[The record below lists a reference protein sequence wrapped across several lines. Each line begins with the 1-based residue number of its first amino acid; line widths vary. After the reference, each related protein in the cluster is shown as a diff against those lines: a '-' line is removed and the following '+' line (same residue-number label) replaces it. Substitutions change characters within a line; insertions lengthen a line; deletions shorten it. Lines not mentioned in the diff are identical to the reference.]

1 MHAIRPPPLEG
12 ALVNP
17 KKANVWQEIA
27 TCRSNQQSLNMKMTR
42 LAQIFFVVSTSL
54 VALSAT
60 AQTGESAKVSA
71 HINAQ
76 MDRWE
81 SFYRKK
87 DAKGIEAIIRGNFA
101 KSFVDTAK
109 DGTKMNLEQF
119 VASHKM
125 HLAGTKS
132 VSKLNVKMSNVK
144 VQGSNGTG
152 KGSLHLEGVIFDQN
166 DPKKTH
172 TLKVEAKWN
181 STLKKVNG
189 KWWIVADTTTHEKQW
204 IDGKPTG

>member
-1 MHAIRPPPLEG
+1 
-12 ALVNP
+12 
-17 KKANVWQEIA
+17 
-27 TCRSNQQSLNMKMTR
+27 
-42 LAQIFFVVSTSL
+42 
-54 VALSAT
+54 
-60 AQTGESAKVSA
+60 
-71 HINAQ
+71 
-76 MDRWE
+76 
-81 SFYRKK
+81 
-87 DAKGIEAIIRGNFA
+87 
-101 KSFVDTAK
+101 
-109 DGTKMNLEQF
+109 
-119 VASHKM
+119 M

-181 STLKKVNG
+181 SKLKKVNG

>member
-1 MHAIRPPPLEG
+1 MGGISKGVKSNIARILF
-12 ALVNP
+12 
-17 KKANVWQEIA
+17 IA
-27 TCRSNQQSLNMKMTR
+27 TAT
-42 LAQIFFVVSTSL
+42 L

-60 AQTGESAKVSA
+60 AQTTESAKVSA

-101 KSFVDTAK
+101 KSFIDTAK

>member
-1 MHAIRPPPLEG
+1 MDG
-12 ALVNP
+12 
-17 KKANVWQEIA
+17 
-27 TCRSNQQSLNMKMTR
+27 LNHHSVSISMTLTR
-42 LAQIFFVVSTSL
+42 RILFIVSTSL
-54 VALSAT
+54 VAFSAT
-60 AQTGESAKVSA
+60 AQTSESAKLSSA
-71 HINAQ
+71 INAQ

-81 SFYRKK
+81 SFYKKK
-87 DAKGIEAIIRGNFA
+87 DAKGVEAIIRANFA
-101 KSFVDTAK
+101 KSFIDK
-109 DGTKMNLEQF
+109 SLDGQKMNLEQF
-119 VASHKM
+119 IASHKM

-132 VSKLNVKMSNVK
+132 VSKLDVKMSNVK
-144 VQGSNGTG
+144 LKGSTGTG

-181 STLKKVNG
+181 STFKKVNG